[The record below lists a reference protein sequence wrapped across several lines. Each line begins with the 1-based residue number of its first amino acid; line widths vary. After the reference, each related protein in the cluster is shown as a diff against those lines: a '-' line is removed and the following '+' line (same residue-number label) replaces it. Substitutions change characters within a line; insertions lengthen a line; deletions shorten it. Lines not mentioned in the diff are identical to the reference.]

1 LVSRNTLKITGLT
14 YGCCD
19 SASSCVLRKEQTYR
33 ARLYAQVCE
42 KCDRLMFLNAF
53 LRTLVPG
60 LVLAVEETNTK
71 EMSLVLAPV
80 NV

>member
-1 LVSRNTLKITGLT
+1 
-14 YGCCD
+14 
-19 SASSCVLRKEQTYR
+19 
-33 ARLYAQVCE
+33 
-42 KCDRLMFLNAF
+42 MFLNAF
-53 LRTLVPG
+53 LRTLVPV